1 MRLANR
7 GCARDN
13 TQVSLRLYGLRSHNE
28 INKRTNPTMPGTT
41 SRSNCPVFQ
50 IIGRM
55 SEYWTF
61 FSTSKRYALEAVLPP
76 FLHIEFSR

>member
-1 MRLANR
+1 MRLANH
-7 GCARDN
+7 GCAGDD
-13 TQVSLRLYGLRSHNE
+13 TQVSFRLYGLRSHNE
-28 INKRTNPTMPGTT
+28 INKRTNPKMPGTT
-41 SRSNCPVFQ
+41 SRLNCSVFQ

-61 FSTSKRYALEAVLPP
+61 LTSKRYALEAVLPP